1 MELYKEHTLARSTND
16 NKVSKLYPQ
25 VPLKDTPS
33 YLEYMHI
40 TVKPTLV
47 TLEFSP
53 PALDT
58 ALTIHNLDPQ
68 PHPYTPST
76 QT

>member
-1 MELYKEHTLARSTND
+1 MATKY
-16 NKVSKLYPQ
+16 
-25 VPLKDTPS
+25 TPA

-40 TVKPTLV
+40 RAKATLV

-53 PALDT
+53 RALDA
-58 ALTIHNLDPQ
+58 ALMIHNLDPQ
-68 PHPYTPST
+68 PHPYTLST